1 MGRSLDH
8 QCYLPPSC
16 PRWYFGKITRR
27 ESERLLLNA
36 ENPRGTFL
44 VRESETTKGRSQWEL
59 NLLVGCLS
67 GVLQNESE
75 FGVCREVG
83 RTLRVEEMTRS
94 KAERYIEE
102 HKVILGDQ
110 RCSKRGHLASPASV
124 S

>member
-1 MGRSLDH
+1 MNSGLGPAHRRFSPGLGWEVWLPRAQPHPRPEALWMGRSLDH
-8 QCYLPPSC
+8 QYYPPPSC

-67 GVLQNESE
+67 RVLQNE
-75 FGVCREVG
+75 
-83 RTLRVEEMTRS
+83 
-94 KAERYIEE
+94 
-102 HKVILGDQ
+102 
-110 RCSKRGHLASPASV
+110 
-124 S
+124 